1 MKERF
6 PFRDLFLPLRTKVQE
21 MEKLT
26 LIKVG
31 GKIVEEENALNNL
44 LHDFSKIEGAKVLV
58 HGGGR
63 LATKMAEQLGIESK
77 MVDGRRITD
86 AETLRIVT
94 MVYAGLVNKN
104 IVARL
109 QALGVNAIGLTG
121 ADMNIMRSE
130 KRPVKTIDYGF
141 AGDVK
146 EVNTEALAMILKNG
160 YMPVLSPLTH
170 DKKGNLL
177 NTNADTIAG
186 ETAKALAG
194 QYDVTLIFCFEK
206 SGVLLDEQDDNS
218 MIPRIDREIFEEY
231 KINGII
237 RGGMIPKLENSF
249 QAIKVGVKQ
258 VIITQASEIGKNKG
272 THISNNHTPP
282 T

>member
-1 MKERF
+1 
-6 PFRDLFLPLRTKVQE
+6 

-31 GKIVEEENALNNL
+31 GKIVEEDATLNKL
-44 LHDFSKIEGAKVLV
+44 LDDFSKIEGAKVLV

-63 LATKMAEQLGIESK
+63 LATKMADQLGIESR

-86 AETLRIVT
+86 EETLRVVT

-109 QALGVNAIGLTG
+109 QALGINAIGLTG
-121 ADMNIMRSE
+121 ADMNIMLSD

-141 AGDVK
+141 VGDVK
-146 EVNTEALAMILKNG
+146 VVNADAMAMLLKNG
-160 YMPVLSPLTH
+160 YIPVLSPLTH

-186 ETAKALAG
+186 EAAKALAKLF
-194 QYDVTLIFCFEK
+194 DVTLVFCFEK
-206 SGVLLDEQDDNS
+206 SGVLLDENDDES
-218 MIPRIDREIFEEY
+218 VIPSINREMFEEY
-231 KINGII
+231 KNSGII
-237 RGGMIPKLENSF
+237 QGGMIPKLENSF
-249 QAIKVGVKQ
+249 QAVDAGVKQ
-258 VIITQASEIGKNKG
+258 VIITKASEIYGGKG
-272 THISNNHTPP
+272 TLISNG
-282 T
+282 